1 MNDDDLPLTMRTAAS
16 GAMALNG
23 LAREDLEPYSV
34 GDLEARIASLE
45 TEIGRVRAAIDK
57 KKNRLSAA
65 EALFS
70 FKGG

>member
-1 MNDDDLPLTMRTAAS
+1 MNDDDLPLSLRNLS
-16 GAMALNG
+16 QGAHALSG
-23 LAREDLEPYSV
+23 LAREDLDPYSA
-34 GDLEARIASLE
+34 DDLNARIEMLEA
-45 TEIGRVRAAIDK
+45 EIRRVRDAIDK

>member
-1 MNDDDLPLTMRTAAS
+1 MNDDDLPLSLRNLS
-16 GAMALNG
+16 QGSQALAG
-23 LAREDLEPYSV
+23 LAREDLDPYSAE
-34 GDLEARIASLE
+34 DLEKRIEALEAEIARA
-45 TEIGRVRAAIDK
+45 RAQIDK

>member
-1 MNDDDLPLTMRTAAS
+1 MTDDDLPLSLRNLSQGAA
-16 GAMALNG
+16 ALAG
-23 LAREDLEPYSV
+23 LAREDLDPYSAE
-34 GDLEARIASLE
+34 DLQLRIEMLEA
-45 TEIGRVRAAIDK
+45 EIRRVRDQIDR

>member
-1 MNDDDLPLTMRTAAS
+1 MNDDDLPLSLRNLSQGSAALS
-16 GAMALNG
+16 G
-23 LAREDLEPYSV
+23 LAREDLDPYSA
-34 GDLEARIASLE
+34 DDLTARITALEA
-45 TEIGRVRAAIDK
+45 EIQRAKDALDK

>member
-1 MNDDDLPLTMRTAAS
+1 MNDDDLPLSLRNLSQGAA
-16 GAMALNG
+16 ALGG
-23 LAREDLEPYSV
+23 LAREDLDPYSAE
-34 GDLEARIASLE
+34 DLDARIAALE
-45 TEIGRVRAAIDK
+45 TEIARTRDALSR